1 MKIVSPKI
9 DYIINLS
16 KPCDSRDL
24 PCGKNA
30 RS

>member
-1 MKIVSPKI
+1 MKILSPKI
-9 DYIINLS
+9 EYSVIMS

-30 RS
+30 R